1 MSSIKSKLKM
11 LAKRQLK
18 YAKNLIK
25 VNAEIENLLEKENIK
40 NQNLNCIYLLSEP
53 HILYNHL
60 IEIADNYQNKK
71 NFKLKIIKPDIKIE
85 SKLNNIG
92 GW

>member
-1 MSSIKSKLKM
+1 MPSIKSKLKM
-11 LAKRQLK
+11 LAKRQLR
-18 YAKNLIK
+18 YANNLIK
-25 VNAEIENLLEKENIK
+25 VNAEIENLLKEENIK

-53 HILYNHL
+53 SILYNHL

-71 NFKLKIIKPDIKIE
+71 NFKLEIIKPDIKTE
-85 SKLNNIG
+85 SKFNIR

>member
-1 MSSIKSKLKM
+1 MPSIKSKLKM
-11 LAKRQLK
+11 LAKRQLR
-18 YAKNLIK
+18 YAKNLIY
-25 VNAEIENLLEKENIK
+25 VNAEIENLLKEENVE

-71 NFKLKIIKPDIKIE
+71 DFKLEIIKPDIKTE
-85 SKLNNIG
+85 SKLI
-92 GW
+92 

>member
-1 MSSIKSKLKM
+1 MVSFKTRLKM
-11 LAKRQLK
+11 LAKRQLR
-18 YAKNLIK
+18 YTNNLIN
-25 VNAEIENLLEKENIK
+25 VNAEIENLLNKENIK

-60 IEIADNYQNKK
+60 IEIANNYQNKK
-71 NFKLKIIKPDIKIE
+71 DFKLEIIKPDIKIE
-85 SKLNNIG
+85 SKLNIG